1 MAKKVQKKIIDEKI
15 QWALLVI
22 DVQKGLFNKS
32 TPIYKADELLTNINK
47 LVDKAHEKD
56 IPVVYI
62 QHSNPTTLVYESND
76 WQLHAGLEPENRDD
90 RIHKQHGNS
99 FEETSLGHLLDS
111 KSVNSLV
118 VTGLVTH
125 GCVKA
130 TCLGALEL
138 GYDVV
143 LVKDAHSNY
152 SNEAVELIEKWN
164 NKLSGLGAQVKATNE
179 IEF

>member
-1 MAKKVQKKIIDEKI
+1 MAKKVQKKIIDGMV

-22 DVQKGLFNKS
+22 DVQNGLFNKS
-32 TPIYKADELLTNINK
+32 TSIYKADELMMNINE
-47 LVDKAHEKD
+47 LVDKAHLKD

-62 QHSNPTTLVYESND
+62 QHSNPTTLVYGSND
-76 WQLHAGLEPENRDD
+76 WRLHAGLEPEKRDY

-99 FEETSLGHLLDS
+99 FEETSLGQLLDS

-164 NKLSGLGAQVKATNE
+164 NKLSGLGAQLIATNE
-179 IEF
+179 INF